1 MLTAFALVVPLFAVV
16 VAAAAVAAAPAL
28 PDGTAAGAS
37 CPCPLHS
44 HGALL
49 FEDISRRV
57 PDFWYEDSLEVQEI
71 IICPRG
77 ISFIFLGHDEGS
89 LFLSTLVF
97 VNPDG
102 EGRPAD
108 SQELRSP
115 WVIRHNQ
122 DQYRSLVESISRITG
137 AAPGAGG
144 GIIRGGAD
152 PGERPR
158 IIDPVHK
165 LTLRWHGEE
174 VQLRGYL
181 DVYLAAML

>member
-1 MLTAFALVVPLFAVV
+1 MLTAFALVAPLFAVV
-16 VAAAAVAAAPAL
+16 VDTAVAAAPAL
-28 PDGTAAGAS
+28 PGLTDAGVS

-57 PDFWYEDSLEVQEI
+57 PDFWHEDSLEVQEI

-102 EGRPAD
+102 EGRAAD
-108 SQELRSP
+108 SRELQNP

-122 DQYRSLVESISRITG
+122 DQYRALVESVSRISG
-137 AAPGAGG
+137 AALGAGG
-144 GIIRGGAD
+144 GIVRRGAD

-174 VQLRGYL
+174 VQLRGNL
-181 DVYLAAML
+181 DVYLSAML